1 MCTVVNFQNLKV
13 VHLNKFFE
21 EELFNEEN
29 GKGNVHKYY
38 MLNQGVKD
46 SFFYSIHF
54 LVFLLS
60 YLSILPIIEDVHE
73 RIKQ

>member
-29 GKGNVHKYY
+29 GKGNVHKD
-38 MLNQGVKD
+38 QGVKD

-54 LVFLLS
+54 LVFCLLVFEKL
-60 YLSILPIIEDVHE
+60 YCLI
-73 RIKQ
+73 